1 MGKMKV
7 YISLPI
13 TGKDLQEQKSYA
25 RHVASFLSE
34 AGFTPVNPFD
44 NGLADDAS
52 YEEHIKADL
61 RLMLDCDAIM
71 LCDGW
76 LLSKGCVLESHV
88 AIACDMTVVDAHTP
102 WDKIVEQ
109 LREMENGKLKYGRY
123 GK

>member
-1 MGKMKV
+1 MKV

-13 TGKDLQEQKSYA
+13 TGKDLQEQKGYA

-44 NGLADDAS
+44 NGLGDGAP
-52 YEEHIKADL
+52 YEEHMKADL
-61 RLMLDCDAIM
+61 KLMLGCDAIM

-88 AIACDMTVVDAHTP
+88 AMACGMTVLDALTP
-102 WDKIVEQ
+102 WDKIVGKLKEK
-109 LREMENGKLKYGRY
+109 ENGKQDD
-123 GK
+123 

>member
-44 NGLADDAS
+44 NRLGDDAS
-52 YEEHIKADL
+52 YEEHMKADL

-76 LLSKGCVLESHV
+76 LLSKGCVLESYV
-88 AIACDMTVVDAHTP
+88 AIACGLTVIDALTP

-109 LREMENGKLKYGRY
+109 LREKERRKGGKP
-123 GK
+123 